1 MSAQNERR
9 NWNGGGW
16 IKPLRRLAI
25 YLRDGMACV
34 YCTRA
39 IESDE
44 GVTLSLDHIRCEV
57 NGGGN
62 ESTNLVTACTLCN
75 SRRGKKSVREF
86 AQVVVGYHGQE
97 RVGSPEQIEAR
108 VRNFSRRKVRTE
120 DARAI
125 IARRKDHIKGRI
137 DR

>member
-1 MSAQNERR
+1 MSAQNDARR
-9 NWNGGGW
+9 NWNGSRW
-16 IKPLRRLAI
+16 ITPSRRLAI

-44 GVTLSLDHIRCEV
+44 GVTLSLDHIRCEIY
-57 NGGGN
+57 GGTHV
-62 ESTNLVTACTLCN
+62 STNLVTACTLCN

-86 AQVVVGYHGQE
+86 SQVVVGFHGQE
-97 RVGSPEQIEAR
+97 RVGTPEQIESR

-125 IARRKDHIKGRI
+125 IARRKAERED
-137 DR
+137 